1 MATKYYLAIVDR
13 LPGESNWSI
22 VFPDFAGVISVA
34 ETFADV
40 MRQAKDALA
49 TAVEDMEHDGE
60 ALPASVEEDVMPD
73 YDRTAFH
80 DPRAL
85 LVPVETKGRA
95 SRVNVSLDDGLLARI
110 DDVAKRTGLS
120 RSALLA
126 RGARLLI
133 ATDLTP

>member
-13 LPGESNWSI
+13 RPEEANWSI
-22 VFPDFAGVISVA
+22 IFPAFPGVTSVA

-49 TAVEDMEHDGE
+49 STVEDMAKDHE
-60 ALPASVEEDVMPD
+60 ALPPSIEEDAVPD
-73 YDRTAFH
+73 YDRSPYH

-85 LVPVETKGRA
+85 LVPVETAGRA
-95 SRVNVSLDDGLLARI
+95 LRVNVSLDEGLLARI
-110 DDVAKRTGLS
+110 DDVSKRTGLS

-126 RGARLLI
+126 RGARMLI
-133 ATDLTP
+133 ATETGL